1 MRLIARAAR
10 TQKEGHTPKMFIDIH
25 THTRRVPGPPRDDG
39 STYATP
45 EQLVERYDALGV
57 EKAVILP
64 SVSPDCAFVPQSNQE
79 VLDICEAFPG
89 RFIPFCNVD
98 PRSMTNSP
106 AAPLERLLRFW
117 QERGCRGIGE
127 VTANLPFLDPM
138 VQNLFRCAQQVGMP
152 LTFHAAAQIGGTYG
166 LYDDPGLP
174 QLERSLQE
182 FPRLQFLGHSQV
194 FWAEIAPLETPA
206 DRYAYPKGPVT
217 AEGVVPK
224 LMRRYPNLLG
234 DLSAHSGYNALA
246 RDPGYAAE
254 FLDEFQDRLFFGTDI
269 CAPDTPT
276 PLVGFLQGLLSE
288 GAIAEEVFHKIAR
301 ENAVGLLD
309 LRSTPTEPSE

>member
-1 MRLIARAAR
+1 
-10 TQKEGHTPKMFIDIH
+10 MFIDIH

-45 EQLVERYDALGV
+45 EQLIERYDAIGV
-57 EKAVILP
+57 ERAVLLP
-64 SVSPDCAFVPQSNQE
+64 GVGPECATVPQSNQE

-106 AAPLERLLRFW
+106 TAPLERLLGFW
-117 QERGCRGIGE
+117 RQKGCRGVGE
-127 VTANLPFLDPM
+127 VTANLPFLDPL
-138 VQNLFRCAQQVGMP
+138 VQNLFRAAQQVGLP
-152 LTFHAAAQIGGTYG
+152 LTFHIATQAGGAYG
-166 LYDDPGLP
+166 LYDEPGLP
-174 QLERSLQE
+174 QLERSLQA
-182 FPRLQFLGHSQV
+182 FPRLRLLGHSQP
-194 FWAEIAPLETPA
+194 FWAELAPLETPGERA
-206 DRYAYPKGPVT
+206 GYPTGPVC

-254 FLDEFQDRLFFGTDI
+254 FLEEFQDRLFFGTDLTG
-269 CAPDTPT
+269 PERPT
-276 PLVGFLQGLLSE
+276 PLVDLLLDLRAG
-288 GAIAEEVFHKIAR
+288 GAVSEEVFRKIAR
-301 ENAVGLLD
+301 ENAIELLGGRED
-309 LRSTPTEPSE
+309 TGIAPADDA